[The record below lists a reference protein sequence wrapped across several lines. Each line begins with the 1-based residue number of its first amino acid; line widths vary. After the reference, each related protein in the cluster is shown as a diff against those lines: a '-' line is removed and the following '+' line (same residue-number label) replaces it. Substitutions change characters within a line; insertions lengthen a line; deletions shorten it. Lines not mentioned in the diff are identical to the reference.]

1 MATVRWFVLLVL
13 ATAVQAQPE
22 GHDPPICFE
31 RATDV
36 EVQHPQASIY
46 KVLEDRR
53 GFLWFAAREGL
64 GYLIDASEGLVCVG
78 TYEDAESALA
88 VLAGHNVDVVLMDI
102 GLPGMLGTE
111 AVKRLRADHP
121 RIQVM
126 MLTVYE
132 DDDHVFASLQN
143 GASGYVLK
151 TTPPA
156 ELLDAITR
164 IHAGGSPMSS
174 GIARRVV
181 ETFHRAPLTEAEEEP
196 LTEREQEILD
206 LLAQGY
212 RYREIAEQLF
222 ISIDTVRT
230 HIRHI
235 YEKMHVRSRAE
246 ATLKYLGKA

>member
-1 MATVRWFVLLVL
+1 MIRVAIVEDR
-13 ATAVQAQPE
+13 
-22 GHDPPICFE
+22 
-31 RATDV
+31 V
-36 EVQHPQASIY
+36 EVRQ
-46 KVLEDRR
+46 
-53 GFLWFAAREGL
+53 GL
-64 GYLIDASEGLVCVG
+64 GYLIDASEGFVCVG

-88 VLAGHNVDVVLMDI
+88 VLSGENVDVVLMDI

-121 RIQVM
+121 SIQVM

-181 ETFHRAPLTEAEEEP
+181 ETFHRAPLTEADEEP
-196 LTEREQEILD
+196 LTEREEEILD